1 MHYGAGDEDGYAGLQ
16 EISVDEGGNA
26 HQIFQDAFYTDDDV
40 IIIHDLLDSADR
52 KRRPAD
58 RFDRNL
64 GLLPV
69 RQHLCLL
76 RRPSLRSFSLP
87 GDS

>member
-40 IIIHDLLDSADR
+40 IIIHDLLYGADCKRRSADG
-52 KRRPAD
+52 
-58 RFDRNL
+58 FDGNL
-64 GLLPV
+64 GLLAV
-69 RQHLCLL
+69 RV
-76 RRPSLRSFSLP
+76 
-87 GDS
+87 